1 MIGPKNLL
9 VVDEVLD
16 AENDYYFQK
25 TSRYNVNLNYRYEGT
40 KDRVFNIDADYG
52 LFKKNNSN
60 LQSNIYSDGRNNRLS
75 ENLYRSF
82 TGIDIN
88 LKALKFDYSARLW
101 SGTFEGGAKVSHIRS
116 DNNARFFHVLKM
128 QDSLDDRRTNLFGFQ
143 EQITSGYLSYKKGWG
158 KWVLQGGLRLENSS
172 SEGLLLFKE
181 SGKDS
186 LKKTP
191 VDYTNLFPSFSI
203 SYKASDAQNISLA
216 YSRRIDRPAYQD
228 LNPFIYLLDEL
239 SFWQGNPYLQP
250 QLTHRATLQYVFKSS
265 TIVGINFA
273 HTEQYSTRI
282 TDTLEA
288 IKIVMIPRN
297 LGVQKNLS
305 VSLTQNYAPAKWWD
319 ITLNG
324 NIYQIHNRIQFD
336 KFRNLELKQLASRL
350 NLQQRF
356 KMPYQFTGEL
366 TAFYTTR
373 RLSGANEIS
382 RSISQVDI
390 GIQKVFLNNKAIV
403 RFVFNDVY
411 RGNKARSVQQFD
423 GFYMS
428 NYGYYESRQV
438 RLNFTYKFSDT
449 NVKGPRNRT
458 SALENENGR
467 IK

>member
-1 MIGPKNLL
+1 
-9 VVDEVLD
+9 
-16 AENDYYFQK
+16 
-25 TSRYNVNLNYRYEGT
+25 
-40 KDRVFNIDADYG
+40 
-52 LFKKNNSN
+52 
-60 LQSNIYSDGRNNRLS
+60 
-75 ENLYRSF
+75 
-82 TGIDIN
+82 
-88 LKALKFDYSARLW
+88 
-101 SGTFEGGAKVSHIRS
+101 
-116 DNNARFFHVLKM
+116 
-128 QDSLDDRRTNLFGFQ
+128 
-143 EQITSGYLSYKKGWG
+143 
-158 KWVLQGGLRLENSS
+158 
-172 SEGLLLFKE
+172 
-181 SGKDS
+181 
-186 LKKTP
+186 
-191 VDYTNLFPSFSI
+191 
-203 SYKASDAQNISLA
+203 
-216 YSRRIDRPAYQD
+216 
-228 LNPFIYLLDEL
+228 
-239 SFWQGNPYLQP
+239 
-250 QLTHRATLQYVFKSS
+250 
-265 TIVGINFA
+265 
-273 HTEQYSTRI
+273 
-282 TDTLEA
+282 
-288 IKIVMIPRN
+288 MIPRN